1 MTHSTRTGIPQG
13 EIASAINAVDQTGAR
28 LNTVTKTRCI
38 DPYYSRPSVIVTE
51 CRIVIPKTRLGTM
64 SKPSRLV
71 RPSKQKES
79 PGDRSR
85 MLIVGERLMRAG
97 SEGNLVRPRPHQEH
111 RPPPSNAQ
119 EHALNMLTIQGRCPG
134 VVPTVCAEVGVP
146 DEPEDDHCAR
156 CSPEGAPPS
165 HAGPAVS
172 CMPCSPAGTPSV
184 DAGQLRPAHSAHQR
198 ALSSLWRSIMA
209 PPPAHRKALPS
220 PLHPVPRTPLHSA
233 LRKTLRP
240 APRTSPPSPD
250 PALGSPTAASLSSSP
265 LTDGGTISGS
275 SPPLHRDTPILAPP
289 SPITVCAPD
298 PAKWCRSGI
307 CFHYC
312 SGVTRSEGVLDP
324 EQPPGACLYPN
335 SFPVWL
341 CLFVLYIIGIKDT
354 VKSGQW
360 LCSPEDVEHL
370 EKKPSNTTESIRSDP
385 WSLCTLPWR
394 HAIGGEHNS
403 QDRLVMQPHNAERR
417 REAFLEHLK
426 QKYPHHASTIMSLA
440 DRIKEQNRCRNIH
453 TDLAISTSRFLL
465 DEQVLQTGGGS
476 TAEES
481 SRREQHMKP
490 LVVVKP
496 HCLWACSPTHIS
508 SLIQACSHKNA
519 NHKTCAEAVCVRGHV
534 FQISGNPQHFGGKQ
548 GDQQSLASLESLQ
561 AMSEEVPS
569 TFTRGSRTRASLP
582 VVKSSNQTKDRS
594 LGVLYLQYGEET
606 RQALMPNEVTSAD
619 TVRALFVSAFPQ
631 QLTLKM
637 LESPNV
643 AIYIKDHVRNVYYEL
658 TDIRNITAHSCL
670 KVYHK
675 DPAQAFNHSPL
686 NSNGDARLSR
696 YSGRQQ
702 AGGQSMLH
710 TLPPPHSPI
719 HTVQGSMSP
728 PSGRSM
734 PPSPSRFPYGMA
746 MPASATLPRDRLSSV
761 PITRSAPPCSSAI
774 LERRDVKPDEDVS
787 GRGAPLYADPYTLP
801 EARLSVASSH
811 GTQIGDMLDGQVFL
825 QRRSQAKSVGS
836 YAEVA
841 DPQHSLYRQRSRKY
855 SESPHMPLGSKSPP
869 SSPQR
874 VGEVRMIDIHPGQN
888 AHMLLQGAER
898 TVHARRSFRKDSNG
912 TMEAVARARGTVAS
926 PVFVDL
932 PHGHGDRP
940 FQGPISTEG
949 PQSERMKA
957 MEQQIASLTGLLQH
971 ALLKGTNTSGIKE
984 NASEKSSEPLAH
996 GTTSG
1001 VHVVLGQ
1008 MDSSEALFD
1017 RLLALQECPLLLD
1030 LRAPYSRP
1038 CLLRP
1043 GAWPSALSWT
1053 PSRGTS
1059 PAFACTCINS
1069 DRHRQATRCS
1079 DLLPASLTHPIGNQ
1093 MVQNQEVV
1101 RVMLQQAEEELTDR
1115 VCEQLRLLDDPM
1127 QKQRKQVE
1135 QERHRYVSMEENL
1148 LLQLGELENHVERLK
1163 KDSAQQPITLRD
1175 VEEGAVNLRTVGECL
1190 AALKGEFPA
1199 LQLKMRSVLRVE
1211 VEAVRFLK
1219 EEPHKMDSM
1228 LKRVKGLTET
1238 LSDLQSCAT
1247 ESHAL
1252 VDPVAPVSLTTT
1264 KESDSP
1270 DTSRSS
1276 PGPQPLSPARSELT
1290 PSSPVVVHQACS
1302 SPVNLQPCQHSVSL
1316 SHQPSPP
1323 LTPVSGRDSPTVAKV
1338 SPRSR
1343 EDSTA
1348 LQKKEASAGQ
1358 ERPMD
1363 CSSVT
1368 SCPPQHEETGTG
1380 KDKVSHSEIRPLPS
1394 TPTMTVYHQ
1403 LQVAEKEQAEQME
1416 EAVGTEME
1424 RKLRQAQD
1432 SLMESI
1438 PNLEVTQEESS
1449 SPSPATCLP
1458 DKADSSCPPPPLPEA
1473 ATLAEPADKPVKISV
1488 AGGQK
1493 PAIEKP
1499 LRVKPSPETAS
1510 KSPPP
1515 PPPRRFHPPATGLT
1529 TGRSGEVIYATHKES
1544 IFVQQ
1549 DGEEATPQAKLQR
1562 VPPEVKPKP
1571 HISTPIHA
1579 SAAHDEGEGDKD
1591 KIVAELQVFEKSPVK
1606 NVEPR
1611 YVVDLTTHELP
1622 DKDLEAAFSLSS
1634 YDPKVIYYITGK
1646 SRPPSDNAPSGPG
1659 EQNQSSE
1666 GIISSLKV
1674 AVLNPSDPSPWPNI
1688 LTSHD
1693 LTLDS
1698 SKQEK
1703 ENQKETSDTE
1713 QMSACFVEALKDSCK
1728 AEDDTH
1734 VLAPKEELPE
1744 AVTDRLEEQV
1754 SSHASELP
1762 ITVTEEP
1769 VKTCVVGEDQT
1780 DSQVLPGPPALS
1792 LENGLQEVV
1801 WSSSREQDRHT
1812 EQDRRTEQD
1821 NLIPDVPRETDSPDR
1836 FAFVITKTKVQALS
1850 TGEYQQLVSSKGQD
1864 VETVQVG
1871 ADTTDSAPED
1881 SGSGKKPVIIVFD
1894 EPMDIQQAYKRLST
1908 IFECEEELDRML
1920 SKERIDE
1927 EVEDAE
1933 EEDARS
1939 QMTREIMP
1947 IAEVAGQLRPERNPD
1962 ANGNVNHLP
1971 VPGEQNK
1978 NTEDSTPQLE
1988 DGSKVEPND
1997 MKQEGKKKFKFP
2009 FPKKQLAA
2017 IGQALRTGT
2026 KAGKKTLQV
2035 VVYEDEEEE
2044 DGTLK
2049 KAKEAKRFEI
2059 TSTTDSAGAA
2069 PSANT
2074 APAADTPS
2082 ADAMS
2087 QNHTV
2092 SSQSPTRSTNEICK
2106 STYKTLDSLEETI
2119 KQLETTISNME
2130 PGLSPET
2137 SRKDP
2142 KSKRTAVQTAEGKGS
2157 PSKRPAPLGPKPQ
2170 KPPQRK
2176 NSKALSVPHP
2186 PTPNSPGSADPKQV
2200 STSQHRKFPFLE
2212 SNHLAQSSSPS
2223 RERGKSWK
2231 TPKAPGLPEAV
2242 STGSFTVG
2250 PLLGLFFEGHP
2261 VSWPA

>member
-1 MTHSTRTGIPQG
+1 
-13 EIASAINAVDQTGAR
+13 
-28 LNTVTKTRCI
+28 
-38 DPYYSRPSVIVTE
+38 
-51 CRIVIPKTRLGTM
+51 
-64 SKPSRLV
+64 
-71 RPSKQKES
+71 
-79 PGDRSR
+79 
-85 MLIVGERLMRAG
+85 
-97 SEGNLVRPRPHQEH
+97 
-111 RPPPSNAQ
+111 
-119 EHALNMLTIQGRCPG
+119 
-134 VVPTVCAEVGVP
+134 
-146 DEPEDDHCAR
+146 
-156 CSPEGAPPS
+156 
-165 HAGPAVS
+165 
-172 CMPCSPAGTPSV
+172 
-184 DAGQLRPAHSAHQR
+184 
-198 ALSSLWRSIMA
+198 
-209 PPPAHRKALPS
+209 
-220 PLHPVPRTPLHSA
+220 
-233 LRKTLRP
+233 
-240 APRTSPPSPD
+240 
-250 PALGSPTAASLSSSP
+250 
-265 LTDGGTISGS
+265 
-275 SPPLHRDTPILAPP
+275 
-289 SPITVCAPD
+289 
-298 PAKWCRSGI
+298 
-307 CFHYC
+307 
-312 SGVTRSEGVLDP
+312 
-324 EQPPGACLYPN
+324 
-335 SFPVWL
+335 
-341 CLFVLYIIGIKDT
+341 
-354 VKSGQW
+354 
-360 LCSPEDVEHL
+360 
-370 EKKPSNTTESIRSDP
+370 
-385 WSLCTLPWR
+385 
-394 HAIGGEHNS
+394 
-403 QDRLVMQPHNAERR
+403 MQPHNAERR

-440 DRIKEQNRCRNIH
+440 DRIKE
-453 TDLAISTSRFLL
+453 
-465 DEQVLQTGGGS
+465 
-476 TAEES
+476 
-481 SRREQHMKP
+481 
-490 LVVVKP
+490 
-496 HCLWACSPTHIS
+496 
-508 SLIQACSHKNA
+508 
-519 NHKTCAEAVCVRGHV
+519 
-534 FQISGNPQHFGGKQ
+534 QISGNPQHFGGKQ

-912 TMEAVARARGTVAS
+912 TMEAVARVRGTVAS

-1001 VHVVLGQ
+1001 GVSPIAGSKSPVLQ
-1008 MDSSEALFD
+1008 ALPPQA
-1017 RLLALQECPLLLD
+1017 RGLALGPLLD
-1030 LRAPYSRP
+1030 TFQRNVSSLRMH
-1038 CLLRP
+1038 LHQLRQ
-1043 GAWPSALSWT
+1043 T
-1053 PSRGTS
+1053 
-1059 PAFACTCINS
+1059 
-1069 DRHRQATRCS
+1069 Q
-1079 DLLPASLTHPIGNQ
+1079 
-1093 MVQNQEVV
+1093 VQNQEVV

-1380 KDKVSHSEIRPLPS
+1380 KDK
-1394 TPTMTVYHQ
+1394 

-1488 AGGQK
+1488 EGGQK

-1529 TGRSGEVIYATHKES
+1529 TGRSGEVIYTTHKES
-1544 IFVQQ
+1544 IFVQQQ

-1591 KIVAELQVFEKSPVK
+1591 KIVAELQNIAQHSNDGQQSPKTAKSG
-1606 NVEPR
+1606 
-1611 YVVDLTTHELP
+1611 
-1622 DKDLEAAFSLSS
+1622 SG
-1634 YDPKVIYYITGK
+1634 VIYYITGK

-1850 TGEYQQLVSSKGQD
+1850 TGEYRQLVSSKGQD

-1997 MKQEGKKKFKFP
+1997 TKQEGKKKFKFP

-2035 VVYEDEEEE
+2035 VVYEDEEED

-2186 PTPNSPGSADPKQV
+2186 PTPNSPGSADPKQ
-2200 STSQHRKFPFLE
+2200 
-2212 SNHLAQSSSPS
+2212 NIASSPS
-2223 RERGKSWK
+2223 SSRITS
-2231 TPKAPGLPEAV
+2231 PKARPQA
-2242 STGSFTVG
+2242 GSVEKAG
-2250 PLLGLFFEGHP
+2250 KPPKLQDSQRQYRQVVLL
-2261 VSWPA
+2261 